1 MYIVNRGRLQVVADN
16 GKTVLATL
24 KAGSYFGE
32 ISILNMGT
40 AGKECGKYSKRTRGP
55 WAVPLRFSRSRF
67 HVSRSYHS
75 VRGQAVEPVW
85 ADLKMISL
93 AIFHYLSFSQTCP
106 TCQFSPFNRD
116 RRSCND
122 SRTVNNLVKKKS
134 KRKYI
139 NLSLFLYEMEKK
151 IWCKL
156 IEFFK
161 NWNKFRNENKNFLR
175 WQFK

>member
-85 ADLKMISL
+85 ADLKTISL
-93 AIFHYLSFSQTCP
+93 AIFHYLSFS
-106 TCQFSPFNRD
+106 
-116 RRSCND
+116 RRLLSHLSIFTFLIAID
-122 SRTVNNLVKKKS
+122 VHATTSARWTEF
-134 KRKYI
+134 KYI
-139 NLSLFLYEMEKK
+139 SVTNRQKK
-151 IWCKL
+151 PIS
-156 IEFFK
+156 
-161 NWNKFRNENKNFLR
+161 WNRNINYHLASMNINPSVFVLR
-175 WQFK
+175 KRGYDTNGT